1 MNPSAA
7 RIHTLDSKL
16 VNQIAA
22 GEVVERPASVL
33 KELLENS
40 LDAGA
45 GHVKVEADR
54 GGCKRIY
61 VADDGLGIDKD
72 DLELALSR
80 HATSKLSTFEDL
92 QHIHFLGFRGEALP
106 SIASVSRTRLRSK
119 AAQAE
124 FAWEVYCEGGR
135 EIEPPSPTPQFQ
147 GTVVEV
153 NDLFFNT
160 PARRKFLK
168 TETTE
173 LRHLDQVLKR
183 VALSRFDVG
192 FSFKHN
198 ERSAVKWQRAKDEK
212 QQLGRIASICG
223 SEMAESLVRI
233 DVVTTDLSL
242 QGWVGMPTFSR
253 SHPDMQYFY
262 LNGRYIRDKTI
273 SHAVRQAYKDVLY
286 HDRQPVYVLNLSM
299 DPALVDVNVHPTKH
313 EVRFRNARAV
323 HDFIYREL
331 HKVLA
336 QPAGVRHSA
345 GPVRGDSQATAP
357 AQFDMKLPSVR
368 EQQAVYAALAKG
380 PVPPG
385 SHQPVHQEEHD
396 GILPPLGYAL
406 AQLHGVYIL
415 AQNQAGL
422 ILVDMHAAH
431 ERISYERFK
440 AALGDNLSAQPL
452 LVPLS
457 LKVSPT
463 ELEAWK
469 ANETDFR
476 DLGFE
481 IDCLGED
488 SLVVRQIPEIFQN
501 EDVSELIRNV
511 LSELAEHG
519 SSKAVGDRVK
529 ELLATRACYGAVRA
543 NRKLSLEEMNAL
555 LRDMEATERSGQCNH
570 GRPTWIQLSM
580 HELDQ
585 WFMRG
590 R

>member
-45 GHVKVEADR
+45 GNIVVEADR
-54 GGCKRIY
+54 GGCKRVY
-61 VADDGLGIDKD
+61 VADDGVGIDKD

-80 HATSKLSTFEDL
+80 HATSKLSTLKDL

-106 SIASVSRTRLRSK
+106 SIASVSRTRLCSK
-119 AAQAE
+119 TARAE

-135 EIEPPSPTPQFQ
+135 EIEPPSPSAQIQ

-173 LRHLDQVLKR
+173 LRHLDHVLKR

-192 FSFKHN
+192 FTFKHN
-198 ERSAVKWQRAKDEK
+198 ERAVGQWQQAMDEK
-212 QQLGRIASICG
+212 RQLERIASICG
-223 SEMAESLVRI
+223 SEMAESLVRVDI
-233 DVVTTDLSL
+233 VTTDLSL

-273 SHAVRQAYKDVLY
+273 NHAVRQAYKDVLY

-299 DPALVDVNVHPTKH
+299 DPTLVDVNVHPTKH
-313 EVRFRNARAV
+313 EVRFRDARAV

-336 QPAGVRHSA
+336 QPAGVRHPS
-345 GPVRGDSQATAP
+345 GPVRGDTLSTATN
-357 AQFDMKLPSVR
+357 QFNIKLPSVR
-368 EQQAVYAALAKG
+368 EQHAVYAVLAQGRVEPK
-380 PVPPG
+380 
-385 SHQPVHQEEHD
+385 SQQSIQPKEQDDV
-396 GILPPLGYAL
+396 LPPLGYAL

-440 AALGDNLSAQPL
+440 AALGNNLSAQPL

-463 ELEAWK
+463 EMEAWK
-469 ANETDFR
+469 TNETDFR

-488 SLVVRQIPEIFQN
+488 NLVVRQIPEILQN
-501 EDVSELIRNV
+501 EDVPELIRNV

-519 SSKAVGDRVK
+519 NSTAVADRVK
-529 ELLATRACYGAVRA
+529 ELLATRACYGSIRA

-555 LRDMEATERSGQCNH
+555 LRDMETTERSGQCNH